1 MSATATPFKRHS
13 RAQGIALIDTLR
25 SKPSTTQELS
35 PPPPTLSK
43 EGVRRRS
50 RVLNVRQTPS
60 WVPSERGLAVS
71 PEVSKPDSGAQQVER
86 PAAPPRQ
93 VQTAIVPNSTWVDC
107 IKLGT
112 LVQGGRELLICRS
125 RNDQRLFMLKDV
137 GSELKNRMENIA
149 TLQHRHIALASFRV
163 DTESTSYIASPY
175 TRYTLEELLHTHVTM
190 EESHIRAVALPVR
203 VIKRSKP
210 QQVI

>member
-1 MSATATPFKRHS
+1 MSATVTPFKRHS
-13 RAQGIALIDTLR
+13 RAQGVALIDTVR
-25 SKPSTTQELS
+25 SKPSTTEELS

-43 EGVRRRS
+43 EGTRRRS

-60 WVPSERGLAVS
+60 WVPSERGLAVL
-71 PEVSKPDSGAQQVER
+71 PEVSKSDSGSQQVQR

-93 VQTAIVPNSTWVDC
+93 VQTAVVPNSTWVDC

-125 RNDQRLFMLKDV
+125 RKDQRLFMLKDV
-137 GSELKNRMENIA
+137 GCEVKNRTENIA

-163 DTESTSYIASPY
+163 DTESTSYIAFLY
-175 TRYTLEELLHTHVTM
+175 ARYTLEELLHTHVTM

-203 VIKRSKP
+203 VIERSEP
-210 QQVI
+210 QQAI

>member
-1 MSATATPFKRHS
+1 MSGTATPFKRHS

-25 SKPSTTQELS
+25 SKPLTTQELS

-43 EGVRRRS
+43 EGARRRS

-60 WVPSERGLAVS
+60 WVPSERGSAVS
-71 PEVSKPDSGAQQVER
+71 PGVSKPDNGSQQAER

-93 VQTAIVPNSTWVDC
+93 VQTAVVPNSTWVDC

-210 QQVI
+210 QQAT

>member
-1 MSATATPFKRHS
+1 MSTTTTPFKRHS

-25 SKPSTTQELS
+25 SKPLTTQELS

-43 EGVRRRS
+43 EGARRRS
-50 RVLNVRQTPS
+50 RVLNARQTPS
-60 WVPSERGLAVS
+60 WVPSKRGLAVS
-71 PEVSKPDSGAQQVER
+71 PEVSKPDSGSQQVER

-93 VQTAIVPNSTWVDC
+93 VQTAAVPNSTWVDC
-107 IKLGT
+107 MKLGI

-137 GSELKNRMENIA
+137 GSEVKNRMENIV

-163 DTESTSYIASPY
+163 DTESTSYIAFSY